1 MTGSLDD
8 ILGMA
13 VFARVVEARSFTDAA
28 KRLGLAKSAVSARVG
43 RLEESVGVRL
53 LHRTTRKLS
62 LTEDGLAF
70 YERCARLLAAAD
82 EAAAVVEESGG
93 APSGTLRV
101 TAPLAFSQLHLAAAA
116 ADFLTR
122 NPRVTLDLNAED
134 RLVDLVAEGFDLAV
148 RIGRIKEST
157 LIARKLADDRLVVCG
172 APAYL
177 ARRGVPRVP
186 DDLLRHNCLRYTN
199 IPTRLD
205 WRFRDAK
212 GEISIVPVTGS
223 LIAGNGTILRQ
234 AAVAGLGL
242 AVLPSFMIADEL
254 SSGRLRTVLGGY
266 RRGRIGIY
274 AVYPSRRQ
282 TPAKVRAF
290 VDALAT
296 FLDRHFTTATDAPA

>member
-13 VFARVVEARSFTDAA
+13 VFARVVEARSFTEAA

-62 LTEDGLAF
+62 LTEDGLLF

-82 EAAAVVEESGG
+82 EAASVAEEAGG

-101 TAPLAFSQLHLAAAA
+101 TAPLAFSQLHLAPAL
-116 ADFLTR
+116 ADFLAAT
-122 NPRVTLDLNAED
+122 PRVTVDLNAED
-134 RLVDLVAEGFDLAV
+134 KLVDLIAGGFDLAI
-148 RIGRIKEST
+148 RIGRIKDST
-157 LIARKLADDRLVVCG
+157 LVARKLAADRLVVCG

-186 DDLLRHNCLRYTN
+186 ADLLRHNCLRYAN

-205 WRFRDAK
+205 WRFRDRS
-212 GEISIVPVTGS
+212 GEVSIVPVTGN
-223 LIAGNGTILRQ
+223 LVAGNGTVLRE

-242 AVLPSFMIADEL
+242 AVLPTHMVAGEL
-254 SSGRLRTVLGGY
+254 AAERLQAVLTDY
-266 RRGRIGIY
+266 RRGEIGVY
-274 AVYPSRRQ
+274 AVYPNRRNL
-282 TPAKVRAF
+282 PAKLRAF
-290 VDALAT
+290 VDFLAGR
-296 FLDRHFTTATDAPA
+296 FAEAPWSAPH

>member
-28 KRLGLAKSAVSARVG
+28 KRLGLAKSAVSARVA

-62 LTEDGLAF
+62 LTEEGLAF

-82 EAAAVVEESGG
+82 EAASVAEEAGG

-101 TAPLAFSQLHLAAAA
+101 TAPLAFSQLHLAPAL
-116 ADFLTR
+116 ADFLAA
-122 NPRVTLDLNAED
+122 NPRVTVDLGAED
-134 RLVDLVAEGFDLAV
+134 RLVDLVADGFDLAI

-157 LIARKLADDRLVVCG
+157 LVARKLAGDRLVVCG

-177 ARRGVPRVP
+177 ARRGVPRAP
-186 DDLLRHNCLRYTN
+186 ADLLRHNCLRYAN

-205 WRFRDAK
+205 WRFRDRQ
-212 GEISIVPVTGS
+212 GEVAIVPVTGS
-223 LIAGNGTILRQ
+223 LIAGNGTVLRE

-242 AVLPSFMIADEL
+242 AVLPSHMIAREL
-254 SSGRLRTVLGGY
+254 AAGQLKPVLTDF
-266 RRGRIGIY
+266 RRGEIGIY
-274 AVYPSRRQ
+274 AVYPNRRHL
-282 TPAKVRAF
+282 PAKLRAF
-290 VDALAT
+290 VDFLAARFQGARWVET
-296 FLDRHFTTATDAPA
+296 PPG